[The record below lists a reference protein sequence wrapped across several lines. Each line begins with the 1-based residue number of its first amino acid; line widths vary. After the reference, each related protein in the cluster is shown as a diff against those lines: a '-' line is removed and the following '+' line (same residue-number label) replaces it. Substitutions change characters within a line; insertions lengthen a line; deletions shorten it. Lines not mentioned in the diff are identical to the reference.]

1 MPLDDTSP
9 KTLAVMTE
17 RLAAMTPAQ
26 RVAMCLEMTDFVIDQ
41 SRAAIAATMPG
52 ATPLEVQLRWS
63 ELNYGKALTDKVRRF
78 LAERRR

>member
-1 MPLDDTSP
+1 VSVDDTSP

-26 RVAMCLEMTDFVIDQ
+26 RVAMCLEMTDFVIDR

-63 ELNYGKALTDKVRRF
+63 ELNYGTELTDRVRRY
-78 LAERRR
+78 LAARPR